1 MGYIFILIQYLIEG
15 IKNLLIISRRKI
27 RESLLKA
34 KKIRGITF
42 WDNLFYHE
50 GHTWLAS
57 ETGKVV
63 RMGIDAFAVKLLGE
77 IDKIQI
83 LQENNR
89 VNKKKHFA
97 SITSGKSHFKLESGV
112 NGKVIAI
119 NPSVQRDPQIIV
131 RDPYGVGWL
140 VKVQLENNGVDEL
153 YKGQDAEKWFSKEW
167 DKLYYLMVMSAE
179 AGLTFSDGG
188 EITTRDIKK
197 IDRRKWEE
205 IVKEFL
211 KC

>member
-77 IDKIQI
+77 IEKIQI
-83 LQENNR
+83 LQ
-89 VNKKKHFA
+89 
-97 SITSGKSHFKLESGV
+97 
-112 NGKVIAI
+112 
-119 NPSVQRDPQIIV
+119 
-131 RDPYGVGWL
+131 
-140 VKVQLENNGVDEL
+140 
-153 YKGQDAEKWFSKEW
+153 
-167 DKLYYLMVMSAE
+167 
-179 AGLTFSDGG
+179 
-188 EITTRDIKK
+188 
-197 IDRRKWEE
+197 
-205 IVKEFL
+205 
-211 KC
+211 